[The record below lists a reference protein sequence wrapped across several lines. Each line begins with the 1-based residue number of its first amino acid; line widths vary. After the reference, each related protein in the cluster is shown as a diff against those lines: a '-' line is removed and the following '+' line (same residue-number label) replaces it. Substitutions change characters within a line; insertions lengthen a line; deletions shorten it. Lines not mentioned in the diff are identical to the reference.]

1 VFPRGH
7 QAWITYASKT
17 TSLQQRTTLLAWEK
31 TEEEGKVTISA
42 QRVHEFF
49 QQFEYKIATEGARED
64 KKSRSGQTWVFQTN
78 EQKQQENDTYNG
90 VDVVY

>member
-1 VFPRGH
+1 MN
-7 QAWITYASKT
+7 
-17 TSLQQRTTLLAWEK
+17 
-31 TEEEGKVTISA
+31 
-42 QRVHEFF
+42 FF